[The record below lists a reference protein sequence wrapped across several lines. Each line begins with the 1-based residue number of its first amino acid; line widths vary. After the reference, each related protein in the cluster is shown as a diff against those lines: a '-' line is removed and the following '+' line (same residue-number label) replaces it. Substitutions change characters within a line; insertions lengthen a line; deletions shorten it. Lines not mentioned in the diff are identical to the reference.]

1 MGGAPAGDAFIE
13 IHFRSHSF
21 STRTGID
28 IHVELPV
35 SLSEA
40 VLGGSVNLPTIDGK
54 VALKI
59 PAGSNSG
66 TVLRLKGKGV
76 LNQAT
81 RQRGDQ
87 LVKLKVVLP
96 DQIDPELKEQALEHL
111 ERDRAEPR
119 PRDRALAAR

>member
-96 DQIDPELKEQALEHL
+96 DQIDPELKEFV
-111 ERDRAEPR
+111 ERWSKTNYHDPR
-119 PRDRALAAR
+119 SKAGF

>member
-1 MGGAPAGDAFIE
+1 M
-13 IHFRSHSF
+13 
-21 STRTGID
+21 
-28 IHVELPV
+28 
-35 SLSEA
+35 
-40 VLGGSVNLPTIDGK
+40 LGGSVNLPTIDGK

-96 DQIDPELKEQALEHL
+96 DQIDPELKEFV
-111 ERDRAEPR
+111 ERWSKTHSHDPR
-119 PRDRALAAR
+119 SKAGF